1 MATFDPPGLQ
11 HLAPVWVNELRRQG
25 VDSDRTLALWRDDH
39 LEPPP
44 PDRIAMLQ
52 RWARGET
59 RIVDL
64 TRDEGIT
71 HSRVQA
77 MLKDAALRLI
87 APHLE
92 DLPRWE
98 QARSTGVSPEVIAH
112 LSNTVP
118 EVVDLALDGW
128 PARRNW
134 TTSGDDVA
142 EAHRRW
148 RAGASLLD
156 VAEALGVSEYALT
169 QTLRSGESA
178 LTPRR
183 LETADLRSRFGWT
196 PSAVSLY
203 RRRRVLPAPDGHEK
217 KSAWWW
223 ESTLDSWAAER
234 DLLWC
239 QQCRRAFM
247 SRRGLTG
254 HRTQVHE
261 STLEESP
268 TGTLSR

>member
-39 LEPPP
+39 LKAPP

-52 RWARGET
+52 PWARGET

-64 TRDEGIT
+64 ARSEGIT

-77 MLKDAALRLI
+77 MLKDTALRLI

-98 QARSTGVSPEVIAH
+98 QARSTGLSPEVIAR

-118 EVVDLALDGW
+118 EVVELALDGW

-148 RAGASLLD
+148 RAGAPLLE
-156 VAEALGVSEYALT
+156 VAEALGATEYALT

-183 LETADLRSRFGWT
+183 LETGDLRSRFGWT
-196 PSAVSLY
+196 ASAVSLY

-217 KSAWWW
+217 KSPWWW
-223 ESTLDSWAAER
+223 ESSIDTWAEEH
-234 DLLWC
+234 DLLRCSEC
-239 QQCRRAFM
+239 QRVFL
-247 SRRGLTG
+247 SRRG
-254 HRTQVHE
+254 
-261 STLEESP
+261 SSP
-268 TGTLSR
+268 LRWCTRLIPRLGVLVRP

>member
-87 APHLE
+87 AAP
-92 DLPRWE
+92 
-98 QARSTGVSPEVIAH
+98 G
-112 LSNTVP
+112 
-118 EVVDLALDGW
+118 G
-128 PARRNW
+128 PAPLGAG
-134 TTSGDDVA
+134 TL
-142 EAHRRW
+142 HRRI
-148 RAGASLLD
+148 
-156 VAEALGVSEYALT
+156 
-169 QTLRSGESA
+169 
-178 LTPRR
+178 
-183 LETADLRSRFGWT
+183 SR
-196 PSAVSLY
+196 
-203 RRRRVLPAPDGHEK
+203 
-217 KSAWWW
+217 
-223 ESTLDSWAAER
+223 
-234 DLLWC
+234 
-239 QQCRRAFM
+239 
-247 SRRGLTG
+247 G
-254 HRTQVHE
+254 HRAP
-261 STLEESP
+261 LEH
-268 TGTLSR
+268 RA